1 MSADDD
7 DKRGRA
13 LSIFDEV
20 ADLQGTKRDRRVEA
34 LCAGDEDLH
43 ARVRALLE
51 ADART
56 EEVFGGN
63 ALRWGSVLGGVEEP
77 QRDEAR
83 AGRKLGAWHI
93 VSVIGRGGMGAVY
106 AAARDDGAYAQKAAL
121 KLIRSGADSPA
132 VRERFLRER
141 QTLARLQHPH
151 IATLLDGGF
160 SAEGDPYFVMEY
172 VDGVPIDQWCDQRK
186 LGLEARVELFL
197 QVLDAVQYAH
207 RNLVVHR
214 DLKPSNLLVDAEGRV
229 KLLDFGIAKQLE
241 GGDATVVGERALTFE
256 YASPEQLHD
265 APITTATDIWQLGI
279 VLHRLL
285 SGPHPF
291 GLGSDTPLARQLQL
305 LERDPEPLTRAAAH
319 ATAEQAADRGGHGP
333 ASLARALRGNL
344 AAIVQACLRREPE
357 ARYAS
362 ADALA
367 NDLRAWL
374 GNRPIATVAL
384 SRRERMRLW
393 LRRNRAFAASAAAVS
408 LALLAGTGVASW
420 QAYEARAQARI
431 AQRENANT
439 NAAMQFLSD
448 TFAVASPEKSLKAD
462 VSVRQ
467 LLDHARAELD
477 KRGAVDPKV
486 RQPVQRMLGRLYYA
500 LDDRKSAAELL
511 LAGAQGVQP
520 RGRVEALALADDLVV
535 ESLALDAL
543 ERFPESLAASDRAVA
558 LRRQFAPDD
567 PEQQLRSLANITL
580 AHVQK
585 FGLPACRKQAD
596 EALALA
602 RRMPDPP
609 VDVVLHVYSLIAGGA
624 RIADDRAR
632 LLQASDEGIAFAD
645 KYRVAPESPLRI
657 DLMRN
662 RAEAL
667 LLLGQHPQAEA
678 TARQAIAISEKT
690 GSSGDSRLGILH
702 GVLAKALLGQGR
714 YREALAAHED
724 GVRLMPP
731 GDLGPRNNAIN
742 FANEAM
748 LLYAVGDYAKGL
760 DLTGQAVAA
769 LDKAYIASGDDFR
782 TPAEVKHARLLLANG
797 RAGEAK
803 SLLDA
808 LLPRVRAAE
817 GEDSENYVLVVE
829 AMAETALRSGDAARG
844 QALLDETRARFA
856 KRGLA
861 PAHVKFAQFL
871 REDAAFARLRGDLES
886 AERKQREA
894 LERLQSVGNPFDI
907 AATRTELAEIRFERG
922 DKAEA
927 RALLAQALPVMR
939 ASVLPQ
945 QRDRVAAE
953 ALAQRLGMR

>member
-1 MSADDD
+1 MSAGDD

-20 ADLQGTKRDRRVEA
+20 ADLQGAERELRVDA
-34 LCAGDEDLH
+34 LCAGDEGLR

-63 ALRWGSVLGGVEEP
+63 ALRWGSVLAGAEEP
-77 QRDEAR
+77 QRDDAR

-291 GLGSDTPLARQLQL
+291 GLGRDTPLARQLQL

-431 AQRENANT
+431 AQRENANA

-511 LAGAQGVQP
+511 LAGARGVQP
-520 RGRVEALALADDLVV
+520 RGRAEALALADDLVV

-558 LRRQFAPDD
+558 LRRQFAAGD

-645 KYRVAPESPLRI
+645 RRGVAPESPLRI

-714 YREALAAHED
+714 YREALVAHED
-724 GVRLMPP
+724 GVRIMPP
-731 GDLGPRNNAIN
+731 GDLGPRNNAVN

-760 DLTGQAVAA
+760 GLTGKAVAA
-769 LDKAYIASGDDFR
+769 MDKAYIAPGDDFR
-782 TPAEVKHARLLLANG
+782 TPAEVKHAKLLLANG

-817 GEDSENYVLVVE
+817 GDDSENYVLVVE
-829 AMAETALRSGDAARG
+829 AMAETALRQGDAARG
-844 QALLDETRARFA
+844 QALLDEARARFA

-871 REDAAFARLRGDLES
+871 RQDAALARLRGDLES
-886 AERKQREA
+886 AERKQRES
-894 LERLQSVGNPFDI
+894 LERLQSVGNRFDV
-907 AATRTELAEIRFERG
+907 AATRAELAEIRFEHG

-927 RALLAQALPVMR
+927 RVLLVLALPVMR
-939 ASVLPQ
+939 SSVLPQ
-945 QRDRVAAE
+945 QVDRAAAE
-953 ALAQRLGMR
+953 SLAKRIGVR